1 MHRPRKYTHRKIRTN
16 MLSPLLHAYLHV
28 LIPSKQRI
36 ALSFQDT
43 CDAYI
48 HVGQGPEDYV
58 VYYCQPPPMSRFKPF
73 PSMVVAVASLTM
85 SPVQS
90 CQGPVS
96 GEEGHK

>member
-1 MHRPRKYTHRKIRTN
+1 

-28 LIPSKQRI
+28 LIPTEQRI
-36 ALSFQDT
+36 ALFFQDT
-43 CDAYI
+43 WDAYI

-58 VYYCQPPPMSRFKPF
+58 LYYPPPPQMSRLKPF

-90 CQGPVS
+90 CQGPIS